1 VRAARI
7 ISAILLTVFF
17 MAKTGAVDLTWSP
30 VNTSVDGS
38 SIPASVMAYRV
49 YYSTDDN
56 SYSFAT
62 ETTQTKM
69 SVDSITSGCYFLHV
83 TALRTDS
90 NQESVPSSS
99 IEYCAGQVV
108 DQSPAPTAVE
118 PEAPTGVNIVE

>member
-7 ISAILLTVFF
+7 ISAILLTVFT
-17 MAKTGAVDLTWSP
+17 MVKTEAVDLTWSP

-49 YYSTDDN
+49 YYSTDDS

-62 ETTQTKM
+62 ETTQTSM